1 MSKHFAIATS
11 FSVLSG
17 FSRGKKTKKIKV
29 FLNSWG
35 QSAWIS
41 IGYRNRDF
49 SLSIRRGC
57 IPETL
62 PSPVTTIGLD
72 KTWDISLLLLAY
84 FAHSLLFRCPSV
96 GLTDIFL
103 AQQSVPAIIHT
114 TKRESSSSKAVLWA
128 VHGKK
133 LWERAGSKKLSGHL
147 PIHSEKISERSQWSF
162 CP

>member
-1 MSKHFAIATS
+1 MSKHFTIATS

-41 IGYRNRDF
+41 IGYRN
-49 SLSIRRGC
+49 S

-62 PSPVTTIGLD
+62 PSPVTTIGPD
-72 KTWDISLLLLAY
+72 KKWDISLLLLAY